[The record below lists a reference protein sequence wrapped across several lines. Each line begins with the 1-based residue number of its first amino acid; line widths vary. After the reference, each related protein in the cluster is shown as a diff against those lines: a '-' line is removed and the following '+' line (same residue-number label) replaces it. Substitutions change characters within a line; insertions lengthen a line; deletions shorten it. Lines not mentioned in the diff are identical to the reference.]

1 MSNRKPE
8 TLFEAVEDLRAAW
21 RRLCFA
27 VNQDM
32 EQRIWW
38 YVTFAAVLLVIGL
51 APDDL
56 WLGR

>member
-1 MSNRKPE
+1 MSRKPE
-8 TLFEAVEDLRAAW
+8 TLLEAVEGLRAAW

-27 VNQDM
+27 VSQDM

-38 YVTFAAVLLVIGL
+38 YAAFAVVLLVIGF